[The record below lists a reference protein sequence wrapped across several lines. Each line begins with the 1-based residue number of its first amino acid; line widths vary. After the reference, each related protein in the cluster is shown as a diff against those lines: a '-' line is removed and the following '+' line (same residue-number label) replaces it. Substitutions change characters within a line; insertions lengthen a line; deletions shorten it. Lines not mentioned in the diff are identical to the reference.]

1 MIYPIP
7 THLLGWD
14 LYLLYMAKIR
24 KDKLIRLISE
34 SIKKALSESYNTNVK
49 EIPGSTTS
57 VEVNIPIVFSDNA
70 HSRTRQ
76 NTRGINNDM
85 AISLVKQVLPSIL
98 KATVNNKITKT
109 QDGKPFF
116 NVADKQSCAVVGC
129 TMEGTGTNDLKQFI
143 TIRTVYF
150 MDQYHTLDTS
160 KTIFFVN
167 ENNPSDK
174 WEDAVYYSTQYANSY
189 QQYRNYEKSLDPE
202 HMKEYNKEKRNQMNQ
217 MWSQSR
223 EKEPDRLGKD
233 YNRAD
238 QEVMK
243 NKNLEK
249 QRNGMAV
256 PEYNLNGAASAADNR
271 ILTKRGPNGTLRGI
285 DRKRKKANKI

>member
-1 MIYPIP
+1 M
-7 THLLGWD
+7 
-14 LYLLYMAKIR
+14 YLLYMAKIR
-24 KDKLIRLISE
+24 KDKLVRLISE

-57 VEVNIPIVFSDNA
+57 VNVNIPIVFSDNA

-76 NTRGINNDM
+76 NTRGINSNM

-98 KATVNNKITKT
+98 KATVNDNITKT

-116 NVADKQSCAVVGC
+116 NVADKQSCIVVGC
-129 TMEGTGTNDLKQFI
+129 TMEGIGTNDLKQFI
-143 TIRTVYF
+143 TIRTVYVN
-150 MDQYHTLDTS
+150 DQYHKLDTS
-160 KTIFFVN
+160 KTIFYVN

-174 WEDAVYYSTQYANSY
+174 WEDAEYYSTQYANSF

-202 HMKEYNKEKRNQMNQ
+202 HRKEYNKEKRNQMNQ
-217 MWSQSR
+217 MWAQR

-233 YNRAD
+233 YNRAN
-238 QEVMK
+238 QEVM
-243 NKNLEK
+243 NNRNLEK

-256 PEYNLNGAASAADNR
+256 PEYTLNGANSAADNR